1 MSSGSISLDPAP
13 AAAAHTRA
21 EQQQQAKIKFFT
33 NHGCGWSHRVH
44 IVLRE
49 LGLEY
54 EEVLINMDEPRPEWF
69 LKLNPRGLVPVLQYT
84 PQPSSSDSFTD
95 TLTLTE
101 SAQIVSFFTD
111 LYPSHLLP
119 TVPDLGSGSPA
130 QSVLAARVEAAHMRY
145 KMSFFVDT
153 YFTKFNPLMFK
164 LVGAD
169 TGNPQDKIVE
179 EIWRLLETE
188 IEILL
193 SDVAVNGRGPYFGGS
208 DNLTIVEAMSAPFIL
223 RLIDFSND
231 IIFPARLATQI
242 LDSDPATSKWP
253 CFAKWAQLCM
263 QHPSVTYT
271 WDKEYMVPRIVE
283 RLPAAKRKYA
293 PSRD

>member
-1 MSSGSISLDPAP
+1 MSSGSTSLAPAP
-13 AAAAHTRA
+13 AGAANRGA
-21 EQQQQAKIKFFT
+21 EQQEQAKIKFFT

-84 PQPSSSDSFTD
+84 PPPSSSDSSAN

-119 TVPDLGSGSPA
+119 TIPGL
-130 QSVLAARVEAAHMRY
+130 VEAAHLRY
-145 KMSFFVDT
+145 RMSFFIDT
-153 YFTKFNPLMFK
+153 YFTKINPLMFK

-169 TGNPQDKIVE
+169 TGKPQDKIVE

-208 DNLTIVEAMSAPFIL
+208 DKLTIVEVMSAPFIV

-242 LDSDPATSKWP
+242 LDNDPATSKWP
-253 CFAKWAQLCM
+253 RFATWAKLCM

-293 PSRD
+293 PSRG